1 MRKRIVSLVMAA
13 AMTAVSVAG
22 CSGNSNLTGEEIVAE
37 FGDTQIT
44 AGLAGFFAKYQQA
57 QYETYY
63 MSYYG
68 EDMWSME
75 VDEDTT
81 YEDSVKSGIL
91 KSLETMYVLES
102 HMDDYNVSFTAE
114 DEAAVKEAAQAFVEA
129 NDAKVLDSIFGTEE
143 NVAEL
148 LKLYTIQQK
157 MYDAMIVDAD
167 TEVSDEEA
175 AQKSMDYVFFS
186 FHVTEGD
193 EDRDLTDEEK
203 AELKEKA
210 DAFQLTTANGEKTFA
225 EAAEVAG
232 VDVSTMTFD
241 SESVAPNSE
250 LIAEANT
257 LGEGQVTNIIETDEG
272 YYIAQ
277 VTSLFDREATDAEK
291 TSIISERQQTLYSDL
306 CEQWIEE
313 AEIKEYDDVWAKVD
327 FEKKGVTIKSTQEDT
342 EESEETTEE

>member
-1 MRKRIVSLVMAA
+1 MRKKIVSLAMAA
-13 AMTAVSVAG
+13 AMMAVSVTG

-37 FGDTQIT
+37 FGDTQIS
-44 AGLAGFFAKYQQA
+44 AGVAEFFARYQQA

-68 EDMWSME
+68 EDMWSMA
-75 VDEDTT
+75 VDDTTT
-81 YEDSVKSGIL
+81 YEDSVKSGVL
-91 KSLETMYVLES
+91 KSLESMYVLES
-102 HMDDYNVSFTAE
+102 HMNDYNVSFTAE
-114 DEAAVKEAAQAFVEA
+114 EEAAVKEAAQAFVEA

-157 MYDAMIVDAD
+157 MYTAMIADAD

-203 AELKEKA
+203 AELKETA
-210 DAFQLTTANGEKTFA
+210 DEFQRAAANGEKTFA
-225 EAAEVAG
+225 EAAEAAG
-232 VDVSTMTFD
+232 VEVSTMSFD
-241 SESVAPNSE
+241 SESVAPNSD
-250 LIAEANT
+250 LIAEADA
-257 LGEGQVTNIIETDEG
+257 LGEGQVTNIIETEEG
-272 YYIAQ
+272 YYVAQ

-291 TSIISERQQTLYSDL
+291 TSIISKRQQTLFNDL
-306 CEQWIEE
+306 CEKWIEE
-313 AEIKEYDDVWAKVD
+313 AEIKEYDEVWDKVD
-327 FEKKGVTIKSTQEDT
+327 FEKKGVTIKSTQEST
-342 EESEETTEE
+342 EEKTEE